1 MRLEKIQGGHRFKER
16 LMLGMMRMAL
26 RTKKLDGPRTM
37 LYRRDFFGARFSE
50 LSQQIMRGPS
60 DWSVGERELMAAFV
74 SKVNQCPF

>member
-1 MRLEKIQGGHRFKER
+1 MRLNKVHGGHRFKER
-16 LMLGMMRMAL
+16 LMLRVMGL
-26 RTKKLDGPRTM
+26 VLGTDKLDAMRTM
-37 LYRRDFFGARFSE
+37 LYRREYFGTRFGE

>member
-1 MRLEKIQGGHRFKER
+1 MRLELLGGHRLKER
-16 LMLGMMRMAL
+16 LMLRMMRLVL
-26 RTKKLDGPRTM
+26 RTKKLDALHTM
-37 LYRRDFFGARFSE
+37 MYRRDFFGARFSE

>member
-1 MRLEKIQGGHRFKER
+1 MRLKLHGGHRLKER
-16 LMLGMMRMAL
+16 VMLRMMGLML
-26 RTKKLDGPRTM
+26 RTKKLDAPRTM

>member
-1 MRLEKIQGGHRFKER
+1 MRLELHGGHRLKER
-16 LMLGMMRMAL
+16 MTLRMMGLVLG
-26 RTKKLDGPRTM
+26 TKNLDAPRTM
-37 LYRRDFFGARFSE
+37 LYRREFFGVRFSE

>member
-1 MRLEKIQGGHRFKER
+1 MRLEQVRDGHRLKER
-16 LMLGMMRMAL
+16 IILRMMGLVLG
-26 RTKKLDGPRTM
+26 TKKLDALRTM
-37 LYRRDFFGARFSE
+37 LYRRDFFGARFSK